1 MRSRSG
7 GAILKIFM
15 AKGREPNM
23 KRSSLIRSLCACL
36 CAGLLAGSCTA
47 YAAGMQEQA
56 RTVPYAMERQ
66 DEGPSLY
73 LSERAGL
80 PAQAPGGGGARCAAA
95 NPARQRPLAA
105 GIGRACV

>member
-56 RTVPYAMERQ
+56 RTRP
-66 DEGPSLY
+66 
-73 LSERAGL
+73 RA
-80 PAQAPGGGGARCAAA
+80 
-95 NPARQRPLAA
+95 RPLCDGEA
-105 GIGRACV
+105 GRGTFLIPI

>member
-47 YAAGMQEQA
+47 YAARDAGAGPDRPRA
-56 RTVPYAMERQ
+56 RPLC
-66 DEGPSLY
+66 D
-73 LSERAGL
+73 
-80 PAQAPGGGGARCAAA
+80 GGA
-95 NPARQRPLAA
+95 
-105 GIGRACV
+105 GRGTFLIPI